1 MFYVTDFDP
10 QYDFGMKK
18 FDDFIRNKNK
28 KIQND
33 ESDINV
39 GYVNKT
45 LVFEIPLVGIK
56 KENIS
61 VTSNGYVVEVNATYT
76 KDTDI
81 NYVLNKLH
89 LKNVK
94 KKISQVNEYIGGAVR
109 WKYENGLL
117 TIAVEP
123 YQTPTDSLEPS
134 ESDNFFNETENEA
147 ETNIP

>member
-1 MFYVTDFDP
+1 MFYITDFDP

-18 FDDFIRNKNK
+18 FDDFIRNKHK
-28 KIQND
+28 KIQKD

-56 KENIS
+56 KENIT
-61 VTSNGYVVEVNATYT
+61 VTSNGYVVEVNATYI
-76 KDTDI
+76 KDTNI
-81 NYVLNKLH
+81 NYVLNKLS
-89 LKNVK
+89 LKDVK
-94 KKISQVNEYIGGAVR
+94 KKISLVNEYIGGAVR

-123 YQTPTDSLEPS
+123 YQTPTGGLEPS
-134 ESDNFFNETENEA
+134 ESDNFFNETEDET

>member
-61 VTSNGYVVEVNATYT
+61 VTSNGYVIEVNATYT

>member
-1 MFYVTDFDP
+1 MFYITDFDP

-18 FDDFIRNKNK
+18 FDDFIRNKRK
-28 KIQND
+28 KIQED
-33 ESDINV
+33 VSDINV

-45 LVFEIPLVGIK
+45 QVFEIALVGIK
-56 KENIS
+56 KENIT
-61 VTSNGYVVEVNATYT
+61 VTSNGYVVEVNATYI

-81 NYVLNKLH
+81 NYVLNKLA
-89 LKNVK
+89 LKDIK
-94 KKISQVNEYIGGAVR
+94 KKISLVNEYIGGAVR

-123 YQTPTDSLEPS
+123 YQTPTGSLEPS
-134 ESDNFFNETENEA
+134 ESDNFFNETEDET

>member
-10 QYDFGMKK
+10 QYDFGMKT
-18 FDDFIRNKNK
+18 FDDFIRNKHK
-28 KIQND
+28 KIQKD

-45 LVFEIPLVGIK
+45 LVFEIPLAGIK

-94 KKISQVNEYIGGAVR
+94 KKISLVNEYIGGAVR

-134 ESDNFFNETENEA
+134 ESDNFFNETEDET